1 MTIAQRDTGA
11 QGVAVTAAALSAPPG
26 RIAIVIPTLNEA
38 RHIVGVIRAVT
49 ASAERLGA
57 HILVVDGGSTD
68 GTVELGTAEIAQQPG
83 LVLLH
88 NPRRLQAAAVNLAV
102 ERLGDGVDWIIRVDA
117 HAGYPADYC
126 DVLLAEALKT
136 QADSV
141 VVRMHATGRGAMQS
155 IIAAAQN
162 SLFGNGGSAHRGAG
176 EGRFV
181 EHGHHALMRVSA
193 FRAVGGY
200 DESFSHNEDAELDQR
215 LVRQGFRI
223 WLTAATGMD
232 YYPRD
237 SLRGLA
243 RQYFRFGAGRMA
255 TAWKHPGSLNKR
267 HFVLIALAPVACL
280 AVLAPVQPL
289 LALPFGLWLAVCL
302 LAGAVTALRARSPGL
317 ALCGVPGAVMQMSW
331 SFGFWSRALRLVAQG
346 RGGKAGAPSWPG
358 MTIGK
363 GR

>member
-1 MTIAQRDTGA
+1 MTIEQRDTGA
-11 QGVAVTAAALSAPPG
+11 SSAPVSDVALSAPPG
-26 RIAIVIPTLNEA
+26 RIAIVIPALNEA
-38 RHIVGVIRAVT
+38 RHIAGVIRAVT
-49 ASAERLGA
+49 ASADRLGA

-68 GTVELGTAEIAQQPG
+68 GTVDLVTAEAARRPG

-117 HAGYPADYC
+117 HAGYPENYC
-126 DVLLAEALKT
+126 DILLSEAMKT
-136 QADSV
+136 DADSV
-141 VVRMHATGRGAMQS
+141 VVRMHAAGQGAMQS
-155 IIAAAQN
+155 TIAAAQN

-215 LVRQGFRI
+215 LVKQGYRI

-255 TAWKHPGSLNKR
+255 TAWKHPGSLHKR
-267 HFVLIALAPVACL
+267 HFVLIGLAPLALLAALAPL
-280 AVLAPVQPL
+280 QPL
-289 LALPFGLWLAVCL
+289 LALPFGLWLAACL
-302 LAGAVTALRARSPGL
+302 LAGAVTALRARAPGL
-317 ALCGVPGAVMQMSW
+317 VLCGVPGAVMQMSW
-331 SFGFWSRALRLVAQG
+331 SLGFWSRALRLVAQG
-346 RGGKAGAPSWPG
+346 RGGKAHAPSWPG
-358 MTIGK
+358 ITTGK
-363 GR
+363 RR